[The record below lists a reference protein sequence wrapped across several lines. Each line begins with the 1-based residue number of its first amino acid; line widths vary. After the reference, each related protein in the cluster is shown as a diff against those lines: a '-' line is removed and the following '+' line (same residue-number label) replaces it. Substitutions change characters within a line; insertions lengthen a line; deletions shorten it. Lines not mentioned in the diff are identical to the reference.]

1 MAGITKQ
8 MAIPYFV
15 QFPTKYFAIFLHFFI
30 TFLGIVLFIDVRGE
44 KQYKTSHT

>member
-15 QFPTKYFAIFLHFFI
+15 QFPTKYFAIFSTKYSHFFKYRTI
-30 TFLGIVLFIDVRGE
+30 YI
-44 KQYKTSHT
+44 